1 MIIRKKKIT
10 RLSEAKKGGGANIAA
25 LRIKRNLKRS
35 FKIEGI
41 YIDKNNFFN
50 KIKYYL
56 ARILVTIFIKDN
68 LLLNSLNLFSRFN
81 STKII
86 GDVILVNWI
95 GKETISLDKL
105 IKINKPIIWICHDLW
120 LELLPNIF

>member
-1 MIIRKKKIT
+1 M
-10 RLSEAKKGGGANIAA
+10 
-25 LRIKRNLKRS
+25 
-35 FKIEGI
+35 
-41 YIDKNNFFN
+41 
-50 KIKYYL
+50 
-56 ARILVTIFIKDN
+56 TIFIKDN

-120 LELLPNIF
+120 LRNFYRTFFKKFLSNFLFKKRCFKKYLKKIYIF